1 MASLPRGAYARRP
14 GRRTGTESAHTSGA
28 FPGSAF
34 AGEAHSWPAAAGARW
49 RRALEAAQAPWA
61 RPFGARSHGRPDDHC
76 LHRPLDPA
84 RCRTAKRGHAGGLEN
99 FSGSM
104 DLFSQL
110 GVVAAILV
118 GSTLGAGDLGSGVFR
133 ELVVTG
139 RSRLALFAARAPAG
153 LGLVFLFAGAAFAV
167 TATASSV
174 FAGSSEVPGASL
186 LVSSAA
192 SLGLVTG
199 LALVLAL
206 GVSSA
211 LGSRGTTI
219 GILLGWQLIVM
230 PLALQIGVLGS
241 LRGGLVGAATERLEP
256 ARLFE
261 GAATVPMS
269 LAAAVVVI
277 AAWTSSPSPSAP
289 GGRAHAMRDAD

>member
-1 MASLPRGAYARRP
+1 MSTTTATTELPRRLTRGARRP
-14 GRRTGTESAHTSGA
+14 RLVGAEFLKLRKRRGLVLSAL
-28 FPGSAF
+28 
-34 AGEAHSWPAAAGARW
+34 
-49 RRALEAAQAPWA
+49 ALTVVPMIIAYTVLLILHAVDATK
-61 RPFGARSHGRPDDHC
+61 HGP
-76 LHRPLDPA
+76 
-84 RCRTAKRGHAGGLEN
+84 AGGLEN

-104 DLFSQL
+104 DLLSQL
-110 GVVAAILV
+110 SVVAAILV

-139 RSRLALFAARAPAG
+139 RSRLALFAARVPAG
-153 LGLVFLFAGAAFAV
+153 LGLVLSLVGAAFAV
-167 TATASSV
+167 TATASTV
-174 FAGSSEVPGASL
+174 LGSSEVPGASL

-192 SLGLVTG
+192 WLGLVTG

-219 GILLGWQLIVM
+219 GILLGWQLIAM

-241 LRGGLVGAATERLEP
+241 LREGLVGAATERLEP

-261 GAATVPMS
+261 SGATVPMS

-277 AAWTSSPSPSAP
+277 AAWTFVPLAV
-289 GGRAHAMRDAD
+289 GAWRTCTRDA

>member
-1 MASLPRGAYARRP
+1 VGAEFLKLRKRRGLVLSALALTVVPMIIAYTVLLILHAVD
-14 GRRTGTESAHTSGA
+14 
-28 FPGSAF
+28 
-34 AGEAHSWPAAAGARW
+34 AAK
-49 RRALEAAQAPWA
+49 
-61 RPFGARSHGRPDDHC
+61 HGP
-76 LHRPLDPA
+76 
-84 RCRTAKRGHAGGLEN
+84 AGGLEN

-104 DLFSQL
+104 DLLSQL
-110 GVVAAILV
+110 SVVAAILV

-139 RSRLALFAARAPAG
+139 RSRLALFTARVPAG
-153 LGLVFLFAGAAFAV
+153 LGLVLSFVGAAFAV
-167 TATASSV
+167 TATASTV
-174 FAGSSEVPGASL
+174 FAGSSEVPGGGT

-192 SLGLVTG
+192 WLGLVTG

-219 GILLGWQLIVM
+219 GILLGWQLIAM

-241 LRGGLVGAATERLEP
+241 LREAFVGAATERLEP

-261 GAATVPMS
+261 GGATVPMS

-277 AAWTSSPSPSAP
+277 AAWTVVPLAV
-289 GGRAHAMRDAD
+289 GAWRTCTRDA